1 MVQLSF
7 FKREKAQIESF
18 GLVII
23 VILLVFIFVFFLY
36 LRINSGSNS
45 NTDQLLGI
53 KANNLR
59 NSVLKTSLCRDTTI
73 KDEIISCSTNG
84 QGYCG
89 SCDELKNNIKT
100 IIEDSLEP
108 NIDYNFM
115 PYEIKKGD
123 CREKIT
129 SSPQPITNGIT
140 VGIDLCFKGRIS

>member
-1 MVQLSF
+1 MVQLNF
-7 FKREKAQIESF
+7 FRREKAQIESF

-36 LRINSGSNS
+36 LRINSGNNS

-59 NSVLKTSLCRDTTI
+59 NTILKTSLCRDTTI
-73 KDEIISCSTNG
+73 KDEIISCSTDG
-84 QGYCG
+84 QGDCG

-100 IIEDSLEP
+100 IIGSSLEP
-108 NIDYNFM
+108 NIDYNFI

-129 SSPQPITNGIT
+129 STPQPITNDIT
-140 VGIDLCFKGRIS
+140 VGIDLCFKSRIT